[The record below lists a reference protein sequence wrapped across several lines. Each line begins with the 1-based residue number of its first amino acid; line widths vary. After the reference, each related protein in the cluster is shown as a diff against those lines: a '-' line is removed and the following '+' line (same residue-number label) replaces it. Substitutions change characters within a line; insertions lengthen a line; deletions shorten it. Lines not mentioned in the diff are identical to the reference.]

1 MGAVGFVIK
10 PIYAEVVAT
19 SMKKQCEEGVD

>member
-10 PIYAEVVAT
+10 HIYAEVVAT
-19 SMKKQCEEGVD
+19 SMKKQCEEVVN